1 MTDRIRDYLERTAHD
16 APCLV
21 MDLDRVRE
29 NYEAFARALPDTR
42 VFYAIKANP
51 APEILRLLA
60 DLGSCFDAASLREI
74 EMALEAGAT
83 SDRISYSNTIKRE
96 RDIASAFRLGVRQ
109 FAFDCD
115 AELEKIARSAPGS
128 RVVCRLL
135 CDGEGADWPLSK
147 KFGCAPE
154 MAGRLM
160 QRAHDLGLQPHGL
173 AFHVGS
179 QQPNPMMWDG
189 ALETC
194 AKLFRELG
202 ERGVEMNMVNL
213 GGGFPARYLRDVPEV
228 GAYGQ
233 AIEGSLKRHF
243 GNRIPQTI
251 IEPGRGLVGDA
262 GVIRSEILLISQK
275 DDNDP
280 TRWVYLDIGK
290 FGGLAE
296 TIDEAIRYP
305 IRTDHDGEAEAPAI
319 LAGPTCDSVDVMYE
333 KEPYMLPV
341 SIEIGETV
349 MIESTGAYTATYA
362 SNGFNGFDPLRCVCI

>member
-1 MTDRIRDYLERTAHD
+1 MTDRIRNYLERTAHE

-29 NYEAFARALPDTR
+29 NYEAFSRAMPDTR

-60 DLGSCFDAASLREI
+60 GLGSCFDAASLREI
-74 EMALEAGAT
+74 EMGLAAGAT
-83 SDRISYSNTIKRE
+83 ADRISFSNTIKRE
-96 RDIASAFRLGVRQ
+96 RDIASAYRLGVRQ

-115 AELEKIARSAPGS
+115 AELEKIARAAPGS

-147 KFGCAPE
+147 KFGCSPD
-154 MAGRLM
+154 MAGRLLE
-160 QRAHDLGLQPHGL
+160 RASTLGLQAHGL

-194 AKLFRELG
+194 ARLFRDLG
-202 ERGVEMNMVNL
+202 ERGVEMKMVNL

-228 GAYGQ
+228 DAYGQ

-262 GVIRSEILLISQK
+262 GMIRSEILLISQK

-305 IRTDHDGEAEAPAI
+305 IRTAHDGDDMAPTI
-319 LAGPTCDSVDVMYE
+319 LAGPTCDSVDVLYE
-333 KEPYMLPV
+333 KDPYMLPV

-349 MIESTGAYTATYA
+349 LIESTGAYTATYA
-362 SNGFNGFDPLRCVCI
+362 SNGFNGFDPLRCVCV

>member
-1 MTDRIRDYLERTAHD
+1 MTDRIRDYLERTAHE

-29 NYEAFARALPDTR
+29 NYEAFARAMPDTR

-60 DLGSCFDAASLREI
+60 GLGSCFDAASLREI
-74 EMALEAGAT
+74 EMALTAGAT
-83 SDRISYSNTIKRE
+83 ADRISYSNTIKRE
-96 RDIASAFRLGVRQ
+96 RDIASAYRLGVRQ

-115 AELEKIARSAPGS
+115 AELEKIARAAPGS

-147 KFGCAPE
+147 KFGCSPD
-154 MAGRLM
+154 MAARLLE
-160 QRAHDLGLQPHGL
+160 RAATLGLQAHGL

-194 AKLFRELG
+194 ARLFRDLG
-202 ERGVEMNMVNL
+202 ERGVEMKMVNL
-213 GGGFPARYLRDVPEV
+213 GGGFPARYLRDVPQV
-228 GAYGQ
+228 DAYGQ

-262 GVIRSEILLISQK
+262 GMIRSEILLISQK

-305 IRTDHDGEAEAPAI
+305 IRTEHDGDDMGPTI

-333 KEPYMLPV
+333 KDPYMLPV

-349 MIESTGAYTATYA
+349 IIESTGAYTATYA
-362 SNGFNGFDPLRCVCI
+362 SNGFNGFDPLRCVCV

>member
-1 MTDRIRDYLERTAHD
+1 MTDRIRDYLARTAHD

-29 NYEAFARALPDTR
+29 NYETFARAMPDTR

-51 APEILRLLA
+51 APEILALLA

-74 EMALEAGAT
+74 EMAMQAGAT
-83 SDRISYSNTIKRE
+83 ADRISFSNTIKRE
-96 RDIASAFRLGVRQ
+96 RDIATAYRLGVRQ
-109 FAFDCD
+109 YAFDCD

-135 CDGEGADWPLSK
+135 CDGNGADWPLSK
-147 KFGCAPE
+147 KFGCSAE
-154 MAGRLM
+154 MAARLM
-160 QRAHDLGLQPHGL
+160 ERAHALGLVAHGL

-194 AKLFRELG
+194 AELFRKLG
-202 ERGVEMNMVNL
+202 ERGIEMNLVNL

-228 GAYGQ
+228 DTYGQ
-233 AIEGSLKRHF
+233 AINGSLKRHF

-251 IEPGRGLVGDA
+251 IEPGRGMVGDA
-262 GVIRSEILLISQK
+262 GAIRSEILLISQK

-305 IRTDHDGEAEAPAI
+305 IRTDHDGDDLMPTI

-333 KEPYMLPV
+333 KDPYLLPV

-349 MIESTGAYTATYA
+349 LIESTGAYTSTYA
-362 SNGFNGFDPLRCVCI
+362 ANGFNGFDPLKCVCV

>member
-1 MTDRIRDYLERTAHD
+1 MTDRIRDYLERTAHE

-21 MDLDRVRE
+21 MDLDRVRD
-29 NYEAFARALPDTR
+29 NYDAFARAMPDTR

-60 DLGSCFDAASLREI
+60 GLGSCFDAASLREV
-74 EMALEAGAT
+74 EMALDAGAT
-83 SDRISYSNTIKRE
+83 ADRISFSNTIKRE
-96 RDIASAFRLGVRQ
+96 RDIAAAYRLGVRQ

-115 AELEKIARSAPGS
+115 AELEKIARAAPGS

-147 KFGCAPE
+147 KFGCVPT
-154 MAGRLM
+154 MAARLM
-160 QRAHDLGLQPHGL
+160 ERAQVLGLQPHGL

-194 AKLFRELG
+194 AQLFRDLG
-202 ERGVEMNMVNL
+202 ERGVEMKMVNL

-262 GVIRSEILLISQK
+262 GTIRSEILLISQK
-275 DDNDP
+275 DENDP

-305 IRTDHDGEAEAPAI
+305 IRTEHDGEELAPVI

-333 KEPYMLPV
+333 KDPYMLPV
-341 SIEIGETV
+341 TLEIGETV
-349 MIESTGAYTATYA
+349 LIESTGAYTATYA

>member
-1 MTDRIRDYLERTAHD
+1 MTQRIHDYLERTAHE

-21 MDLDRVRE
+21 MDLERVRD
-29 NYEAFARALPDTR
+29 NYQAFAHAMPDTR

-51 APEILRLLA
+51 APAILELLA
-60 DLGSCFDAASLREI
+60 GLGSCFDAASVAEI
-74 EMALEAGAT
+74 RMALAAGAT
-83 SDRISYSNTIKRE
+83 PDRVSYSNTIKRE
-96 RDIASAFRLGVRQ
+96 RDIATAFDLGVRQ

-115 AELEKIARSAPGS
+115 AELEKIARVAPGS

-147 KFGCAPE
+147 KFGCAPA

-160 QRAHDLGLQPHGL
+160 RRAHELGLEAHGL

-179 QQPNPMMWDG
+179 QQPNPGMWDG
-189 ALETC
+189 ALATC
-194 AKLFRELG
+194 ADLFRQLG
-202 ERGVEMNMVNL
+202 EQGIEMKMVNL
-213 GGGFPARYLRDVPEV
+213 GGGFPARYLRDVPQVEM
-228 GAYGQ
+228 YGQ
-233 AIEGSLKRHF
+233 AITGSLKRHF

-262 GVIRSEILLISQK
+262 GIIRSEIVLISKK
-275 DDNDP
+275 DDDDP
-280 TRWVYLDIGK
+280 VRWVYLDIGK

-305 IRTDHDGEAEAPAI
+305 IRTDHDGEELAPVV

-333 KEPYMLPV
+333 KEPYLLPV